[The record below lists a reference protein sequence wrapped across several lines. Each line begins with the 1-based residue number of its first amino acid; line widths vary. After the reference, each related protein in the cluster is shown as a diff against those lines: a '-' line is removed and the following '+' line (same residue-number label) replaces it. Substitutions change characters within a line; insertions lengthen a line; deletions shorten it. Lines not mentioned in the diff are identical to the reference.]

1 VEREE
6 APDHMSDLRPDL
18 TGAASPPCSSGRFVS
33 VSALAPDGPGP
44 FAELGLVGQSP
55 ALRALGARLAVQ
67 AKSSATVLIRGETGS
82 GKELVAKA
90 LHRLSPRAA
99 RAFLPHNFAS
109 IPDTLIESELFGH
122 AKGAFT
128 GAHTDR
134 PGLFELADGGTLF
147 LDEIGDASASVQS
160 RLLRA
165 IQEREVRR
173 LGDGRARRVDVRIV
187 AATHRDLATEAR
199 TGRFRADLYY
209 RLHIL
214 ALEVPPLRER
224 REDIP
229 ALTAHV
235 LERLAKKEDLP
246 IRGLRSDALDRL
258 RAHDWPG
265 NVRELEAV
273 LTRAAHLAGP
283 GGLLEVESLG
293 PDLELAS
300 PLFVRERHATLRGRT
315 LAYEAQLI
323 RTALDAHRGNRSRA
337 ARALGLTRQGLWKKM
352 RRLGVAS
359 AETPECVPT
368 PLTPAPPD

>member
-1 VEREE
+1 VELEE
-6 APDHMSDLRPDL
+6 TVP
-18 TGAASPPCSSGRFVS
+18 GAAAAPARATIPIG
-33 VSALAPDGPGP
+33 ALTPGGPGP
-44 FAELGLVGQSP
+44 FAETLGLVGTS
-55 ALRALGARLAVQ
+55 AVLRALCARIAAH

-82 GKELVAKA
+82 GKELVARA
-90 LHRLSPRAA
+90 LHRLSPRGA

-128 GAHTDR
+128 GAHADR

-187 AATHRDLATEAR
+187 AATHRDLAADGR
-199 TGRFRADLYY
+199 AGRFRADLYY
-209 RLHIL
+209 RLHVL
-214 ALEVPPLRER
+214 ALDVPPLRER

-229 ALTAHV
+229 ALAAHV
-235 LERLAKKEDLP
+235 LDRLARRDGLA
-246 IRGLRSDALDRL
+246 IRAVRAAALERL

-273 LTRAAHLAGP
+273 LTRAAHVAGP
-283 GGLLEVESLG
+283 GGVLEPEAFGEDLDDAG
-293 PDLELAS
+293 PLPGGAC
-300 PLFVRERHATLRGRT
+300 VRERHATLRGRT

-352 RRLGVAS
+352 RRLGVAGEGAGEDAGAES
-359 AETPECVPT
+359 AGPA
-368 PLTPAPPD
+368 APPD

>member
-1 VEREE
+1 VELEE
-6 APDHMSDLRPDL
+6 SVDRIATPSRTPNTVLPI
-18 TGAASPPCSSGRFVS
+18 AS
-33 VSALAPDGPGP
+33 LAPEGPGP
-44 FAELGLVGQSP
+44 FADLGLVGRSH
-55 ALRALGARLAVQ
+55 ALCAMGARLAAH

-82 GKELVAKA
+82 GKELVARA
-90 LHRLSPRAA
+90 LHRLSPRSS

-109 IPDTLIESELFGH
+109 IPDTLVESELFGH

-128 GAHTDR
+128 GAHADR

-147 LDEIGDASASVQS
+147 LDEIGDASGSVQS

-187 AATHRDLATEAR
+187 AATHRDLAAEAR
-199 TGRFRADLYY
+199 AGRFRADLYY

-214 ALEVPPLRER
+214 ALNVPPLRER
-224 REDIP
+224 REDI
-229 ALTAHV
+229 AVLAAHV
-235 LERLAKKEDLP
+235 LERVARREGLT
-246 IRGLRSDALDRL
+246 IRGLRAGALERL
-258 RAHDWPG
+258 RAYDWPG

-273 LTRAAHLAGP
+273 LLRAAHLAGP
-283 GGLLEVESLG
+283 GGLLEPESLG
-293 PDLELAS
+293 PDPDGAS

-337 ARALGLTRQGLWKKM
+337 ASALGLTRQGLWKKM
-352 RRLGVAS
+352 RRQGDAN
-359 AETPECVPT
+359 AES
-368 PLTPAPPD
+368 PAGEDAPAAD